1 MELLGRRNGV
11 ECFFR
16 KKVQLP
22 FDSILIRY
30 NIIT

>member
-1 MELLGRRNGV
+1 MEPLGHHNRV

-22 FDSILIRY
+22 FDSILIRN